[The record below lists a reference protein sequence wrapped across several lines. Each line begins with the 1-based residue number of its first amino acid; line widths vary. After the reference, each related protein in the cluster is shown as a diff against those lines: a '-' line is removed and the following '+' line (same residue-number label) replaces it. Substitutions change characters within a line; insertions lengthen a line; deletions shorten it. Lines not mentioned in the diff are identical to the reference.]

1 MAFGTS
7 NLGLKVLAVAIALFL
22 WAVAHGSSSIERG
35 FDVPVVLRG
44 VPEDLVITDQ
54 SADVVNVRV
63 LGNPAALRSVTPD
76 KLEYALNVANAKA
89 GLAEFDVD
97 ASSLEFPR
105 GARVV
110 ARSPARIEVRFE
122 GRATKAVRVRPLI
135 EGDPAPGY
143 EVAGVEVDPARV
155 RVAGA
160 RSQVM
165 SIAEATTDPIDVTG
179 LSAPLERE
187 VHAVVAGSHV
197 WLEEGP
203 SVHVKVQ
210 VREKPT
216 PPPPPP
222 PVAPKGRRR

>member
-1 MAFGTS
+1 MTFGTS
-7 NLGLKVLAVAIALFL
+7 NLGLKLLAIGIALFL

-44 VPEDLVITDQ
+44 EPEDLVITDQ

-76 KLEYALNVANAKA
+76 KLEYALDVANAKA
-89 GLAEFDVD
+89 GAAEFDVD

-122 GRATKAVRVRPLI
+122 GRATKSVRVRPLV
-135 EGDPAPGY
+135 EGEPAPGY
-143 EVAGVEVDPARV
+143 EVAGVEVEPARV

-160 RSQVM
+160 RSQVT

-179 LSAPLERE
+179 LSAPLERD
-187 VHAVVAGSHV
+187 ARVVAVGSHV
-197 WLEEGP
+197 WLEDGP
-203 SVHVKVQ
+203 SVRVRVQ
-210 VREKPT
+210 VRQKPV
-216 PPPPPP
+216 PPPP
-222 PVAPKGRRR
+222 APKGRRG